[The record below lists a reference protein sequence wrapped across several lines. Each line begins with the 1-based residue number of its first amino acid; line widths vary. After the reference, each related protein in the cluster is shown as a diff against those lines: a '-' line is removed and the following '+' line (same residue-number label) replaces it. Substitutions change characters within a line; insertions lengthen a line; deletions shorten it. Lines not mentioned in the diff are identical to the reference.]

1 MSLGSC
7 NGILEKLE
15 LMKRLI
21 KNGLSITF
29 LLLCI
34 FTNIQAQN
42 LEVEGKAKITEM
54 ELKNDADSVVVV
66 LPDGRLARRDVS
78 TLAEFQILSIS
89 TDTVFLSN
97 GGFVKL
103 PVDLVDDADAD
114 PSNEIQNLSEVLT
127 ESNDAGTLAIINLAD
142 PTNAQDAVTKA
153 YIDQM
158 AEIFLNAGLNGVV
171 MDIDE
176 NTYKTIKIDTQLWMA
191 ENLKTTRYN
200 DGTVIPK
207 LTNSAADSAAWSNL
221 TTPAYSWYDNDST
234 KYAKL
239 YGALYNYYTVADT
252 NSLNV
257 CPTGWHVPTDA
268 EWTGLTD
275 FLTNNAYGYGGSG
288 TDIGKSMAS
297 TFGWTDSSGTV
308 GDVGN
313 DQGTNN
319 SSGFA
324 GLPGGIRSN
333 DANFKDIGDYGY
345 WWSSSKDDT
354 DTSSAWSRFLDY
366 SSGDVSR
373 YSGNK
378 KSGYSVRCL
387 RD

>member
-1 MSLGSC
+1 MSPGSC

-21 KNGLSITF
+21 INGLSITF

-66 LPDGRLARRDVS
+66 LPDGTLARRDVS

-89 TDTVFLSN
+89 NDTVFLSN

-103 PVDLVDDADAD
+103 PVDLVDDTDAD

-127 ESNDAGTLAIINLAD
+127 ESNDADSFAIINLAD

-158 AEIFLNAGLNGVV
+158 AEILLNAGLNGVV
-171 MDIDE
+171 MDIDG
-176 NTYKTIKIDTQLWMA
+176 NTYKTIKIGTQVWMA

-200 DGTVIPK
+200 DGSAIP
-207 LTNSAADSAAWSNL
+207 LVTDNTAWENL
-221 TTPAYSWYDNDST
+221 NTPAYSWYGNDST
-234 KYAKL
+234 LNAKL
-239 YGALYNYYTVADT
+239 YGALYNYYTVAVADT
-252 NSLNV
+252 TNNV
-257 CPTGWHVPTDA
+257 CPTGWHVPTDTA
-268 EWTGLTD
+268 WGVLTI
-275 FLTNNAYGYGGSG
+275 FLSNNGYGYGGSG
-288 TDIGKSMAS
+288 SDIGKSMAS
-297 TFGWTDSSGTV
+297 TFGWTSSGTA
-308 GDVGN
+308 GNIGN
-313 DQGTNN
+313 DQATNN

-324 GLPGGIRSN
+324 GLPGGYRN
-333 DANFKDIGDYGY
+333 YNGTFEDIGNYGY
-345 WWSSSKDDT
+345 WWCSSEDESDPNY
-354 DTSSAWSRFLDY
+354 AWHHYLNY
-366 SSGDVSR
+366 SSEGVTSNPD
-373 YSGNK
+373 YK
-378 KSGYSVRCL
+378 EYGYSVRCL

>member
-1 MSLGSC
+1 
-7 NGILEKLE
+7 
-15 LMKRLI
+15 MKRLI
-21 KNGLSITF
+21 INGLSITF

-54 ELKNDADSVVVV
+54 ELKNDADSVVVW
-66 LPDGRLARRDVS
+66 LPDGTLARREVS

-114 PSNEIQNLSEVLT
+114 PSNEIQDLSEVLT
-127 ESNDAGTLAIINLAD
+127 ESNDAGALAITNLAD

-153 YIDQM
+153 YVYQM

-171 MDIDE
+171 IDIDG
-176 NTYKTIKIDTQLWMA
+176 NTYKTIKIGTQVWMA

-200 DGTVIPK
+200 DGTVIP
-207 LTNSAADSAAWSNL
+207 LVTDNTAWENL
-221 TTPAYSWYDNDST
+221 NTPAYSWYSNDST
-234 KYAKL
+234 TNAKL

-257 CPTGWHVPTDA
+257 CPTGWHVPTA
-268 EWTGLTD
+268 VEWGVLGN
-275 FLTNNAYGYGGSG
+275 FLPNNAYGYGGSG

-297 TFGWTDSSGTV
+297 TFGWTSSGTA
-308 GDVGN
+308 GSTGN
-313 DQGTNN
+313 DQATNN

-324 GLPGGIRSN
+324 GLPGGNRSN
-333 DANFKDIGDYGY
+333 DGTFNDIGDYLY
-345 WWSSSKDDT
+345 WWSSSDFFN
-354 DTSSAWSRFLDY
+354 SSNARSLRLHYNNGTPTFY
-366 SSGDVSR
+366 NA
-373 YSGNK
+373 NK
-378 KSGYSVRCL
+378 KFGYSVRCL

>member
-1 MSLGSC
+1 MSPGSC

-21 KNGLSITF
+21 INGLSITF

-54 ELKNDADSVVVV
+54 ELKNDADSVVVW

-78 TLAEFQILSIS
+78 TFLAEFQILSIS
-89 TDTVFLSN
+89 NDTVFLSN

-171 MDIDE
+171 MDIDG

-200 DGTVIPK
+200 DGTSIP
-207 LTNSAADSAAWSNL
+207 LVTGSTAWGNL

-288 TDIGKSMAS
+288 TDIGKSLAS
-297 TFGWTDSSGTV
+297 TFGWRSFGMAGHT
-308 GDVGN
+308 GN
-313 DQGTNN
+313 DQATNN

-324 GLPGGIRSN
+324 KLPGGYRLNGGSFAEIES
-333 DANFKDIGDYGY
+333 AGC
-345 WWSSSKDDT
+345 WWYPSEDDT
-354 DTSSAWSRFLDY
+354 DTSKARNHCLYYHHINVFRAADY
-366 SSGDVSR
+366 KEFGF
-373 YSGNK
+373 
-378 KSGYSVRCL
+378 SVRCL